1 MKKILLATAM
11 MLSLMA
17 CVKEVLP
24 ESAVTRDVEGEVT
37 LNLSMIVPEAQVAT
51 KGTFSAP
58 TITSLNVLVF
68 DDKGYLVG
76 KVPAKHEDGSAWT
89 ETIVTKS
96 EVPFEVTLPKSGAPC
111 HLHFVANADVSGV
124 GFGLETDIMTNLT
137 TSGTADAYWQVVKLP
152 RLIDA
157 GDLTSPIKL
166 IRNFA
171 KVTLVSSVK
180 TFKPTGYALITYPI
194 SGTVVPYNT
203 SNADFQDCVD
213 KDHAD
218 LTSAKYVAFQPAK
231 VAYSTHNFEAAE
243 WKNADG
249 AAWTTLAAESATD
262 DNSLKITGNP
272 LYTYESTYGKVFLLV
287 RGIFD
292 QAGDG
297 FDNDAVSYY
306 KVDFYDELLGN
317 CDILRN
323 IEYQFTID
331 NVVGHGYSSPGD
343 AADPEVPAG
352 NNISNSIKTQPLLNI
367 SDGKQKLSVEYTSKW
382 VVSNQPFTLK
392 YMFQPDNAYAVT
404 NNKLSSNNGPITIS
418 SKITDES
425 GRTNKID
432 FQVKDPSVT
441 NGYSTIEITPAGLPE
456 GDEIW
461 KEEITITSV
470 HNNVKLTR
478 IVKLY
483 FKQSYE
489 MQVNCVPI
497 VVEGAVAKEVLVNTT
512 IPGNLSEDIFP
523 LVFEIEAE
531 EMSLY
536 PDLTKKSDGT
546 LKYPNN
552 VMPVVSGPSI
562 ISGKTK
568 NSFHYER
575 TLTWAEYESLGG
587 GPESTTNVTVP
598 SYFLTNKADNASNVY
613 VRNDYFKTA
622 YGYFVNNSSLIDEGY
637 YGAGNK
643 VELVYTSTGS
653 KTFKATAAKFENG
666 NSEYQYNI
674 TQSPFTAPLTTTDW
688 NTQVVVN
695 DGTTDIKGVAT
706 RNKLAMKAT
715 KILVDHVEYTGSVV
729 LGIYTSE
736 DNAKALTGSIGSAVT
751 TDLKTS
757 DGSLLVREGLA
768 VDTRLWFA
776 YEVEGYV
783 WYASATAKQ
792 LYDGAVLT
800 FTGFEKPLEMSA
812 TLEGEQYYGVGKTV
826 TLNLTTNKAGIYT
839 VTFTEEGASPLST
852 TARITVNAG
861 STSGSAAYT
870 TRTFG
875 GAISASVKYEGNAAD
890 GTNPVTVDG
899 RTRNVLVLGKMT
911 ASGQNTPQNNT
922 TVTIYSASGTN
933 LGTPTWLQLKTGG
946 VEVTVDNLT
955 PDQDEAL
962 YFQYSVRFF
971 GTTTYTSQIISVS
984 DAINGKQLSFED

>member
-1 MKKILLATAM
+1 MKKILLAAAM

-17 CVKEVLP
+17 CVKEVFP
-24 ESAVTRDVEGEVT
+24 ESAVTGDVEGEVT

-76 KVPAKHEDGSAWT
+76 KVPVKQSDGSDWT
-89 ETIVTKS
+89 PKEVTVSDTVNFK
-96 EVPFEVTLPKSGAPC
+96 VTLPKSGAPC

-124 GFGLETDIMTNLT
+124 EFGLETDIMTNLT

-157 GDLTSPIKL
+157 SDLKSPIKL

-180 TFKPTGYALITYPI
+180 TFKPTGYALITYPT

-213 KDHAD
+213 KDHVY

-243 WKNADG
+243 WNADG
-249 AAWTTLAAESATD
+249 AAWTALTAESATD
-262 DNSLKITGNP
+262 NNSFKITGNP
-272 LYTYESTYGKVFLLV
+272 LYTYESTYGKAFLLV

-292 QAGDG
+292 QDGDG

-331 NVVGHGYSSPGD
+331 NVVGHGYSTPGA

-352 NNISNSIKTQPLLNI
+352 NNISNSIKTQSLLNI

-392 YMFQPDNAYAVT
+392 YMFQPDNASAVT
-404 NNKLSSNNGPITIS
+404 NNNLSSNNGPITIS

-489 MQVNCVPI
+489 MQVNCVPT
-497 VVEGAVAKEVLVNTT
+497 VVEGAVAKEVLVNTI

-536 PDLTKKSDGT
+536 PDLTENSDGT

-575 TLTWAEYESLGG
+575 TLTWAEYEGLGG
-587 GPESTTNVTVP
+587 GPESTNNVTVP

-653 KTFKATAAKFENG
+653 KTFTATAAKFENG
-666 NSEYQYNI
+666 NSVYEYNI
-674 TQSPFTAPLTTTDW
+674 EQSPFKAPLTTTDW
-688 NTQVVVN
+688 NTQVIVN
-695 DGTTDIKGVAT
+695 DGTTDIRGVAT

-715 KILVDHVEYTGSVV
+715 KILVDNVEYTGSVV

-736 DNAKALTGSIGSAVT
+736 ENAKALTGSIGSAVT

-768 VDTRLWFA
+768 MDTPLWFA
-776 YEVEGYV
+776 YEGAELTYV
-783 WYASATAKQ
+783 ASATA
-792 LYDGAVLT
+792 GALHAGAELNFVGFVKPLDMQVEFGTGADRYGSGQAFTLT
-800 FTGFEKPLEMSA
+800 FTTNRTGKYVVTDVNFN
-812 TLEGEQYYGVGKTV
+812 GVS
-826 TLNLTTNKAGIYT
+826 
-839 VTFTEEGASPLST
+839 TEEFDAVAGVPIIVPCSHSSWNTQAS
-852 TARITVNAG
+852 IKVKFNGDEAG
-861 STSGSAAYT
+861 
-870 TRTFG
+870 
-875 GAISASVKYEGNAAD
+875 
-890 GTNPVTVDG
+890 GTNPETFTGPV
-899 RTRNVLVLGKMT
+899 RNKLLLGAMT
-911 ASGQNTPQNNT
+911 ASSDAPSDNTQITIKNSSGT
-922 TVTIYSASGTN
+922 TLVTDSWSNITKGGIEVTI
-933 LGTPTWLQLKTGG
+933 GG
-946 VEVTVDNLT
+946 LAEDTDAV
-955 PDQDEAL
+955 
-962 YFQYSVRFF
+962 YFQYSSGGIF
-971 GTTTYTSQIISVS
+971 GFGATTYKSQTLKGPDAVS
-984 DAINGKQLSFED
+984 GKELRFSSN